1 MTTDTVLALAI
12 VAAAVFFLVRR
23 AVRARRG
30 AKSGC
35 ANCGH

>member
-12 VAAAVFFLVRR
+12 VAAAVSFLVRR